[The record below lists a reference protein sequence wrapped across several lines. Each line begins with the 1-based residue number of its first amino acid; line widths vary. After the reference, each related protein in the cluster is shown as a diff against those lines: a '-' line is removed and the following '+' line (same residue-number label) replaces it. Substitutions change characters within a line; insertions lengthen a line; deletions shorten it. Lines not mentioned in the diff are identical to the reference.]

1 MKGKEV
7 SQSECAT
14 FFGVHRNTV
23 GNWLKKGCPF
33 IQKAN
38 KRAGK
43 DWILDTAEVAQWRE
57 KVAVN
62 NALGDMPDDAELLK
76 TRKLKAET
84 TIVEIE
90 AAKQRGEVA
99 LIEEMEK
106 ETRDLMI
113 AICTRMLLIPKRVAL
128 HLTGV
133 DSETEIA
140 SIIEEEIRQGLSE
153 SAEIDLDDD
162 D

>member
-1 MKGKEV
+1 MRGKQV
-7 SQSECAT
+7 SQSECAV

-23 GNWLKKGCPF
+23 GNWLKKDCPY

-38 KRAGK
+38 KRSGK

-57 KVAVN
+57 DIAIK
-62 NALGDMPDDAELLK
+62 NALGDLPDDAELLK

-99 LIEEMEK
+99 LIDEMEK
-106 ETRDLMI
+106 DTRDIMI
-113 AICTRMLLIPKRVAL
+113 SICTRMLLIPKRVSM
-128 HLTGV
+128 HLVGV
-133 DSETEIA
+133 DTETEIA
-140 SIIEEEIRQGLSE
+140 RIIDDEIRQGLSE
-153 SAEIDLDDD
+153 SAEIELEDES
-162 D
+162 